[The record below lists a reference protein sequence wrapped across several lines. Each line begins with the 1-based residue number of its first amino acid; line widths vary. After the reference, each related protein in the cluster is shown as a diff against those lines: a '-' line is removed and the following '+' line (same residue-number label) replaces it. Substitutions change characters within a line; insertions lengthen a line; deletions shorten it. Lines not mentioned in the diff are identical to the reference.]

1 MMIPGAPQLLLLLLL
16 LCFVVPSRMGS
27 VQLIGGTVWIDVVTP
42 SPPAPPL
49 HRQQRHQLRV
59 VSTLVLDGTAP
70 CALLASS
77 PWICWLGCTASWN
90 QSYHCALEG
99 GGGGGGHRATG
110 GGWHVARATF
120 EVDVATSGW
129 AALWNLGCC
138 WAEDALMLQVNGLCL
153 IPLVRLNNRCNATLR
168 VRVMDPDG
176 DRVRCSFGDPFG
188 VPHGGSPTGSPPRGH
203 GGLHRERR
211 HDSDACEIRVR
222 PPGAVP
228 RGRFAV
234 VMTVSDFS
242 SPGGAPL
249 SLVPLQFL
257 LEFVESSL
265 PCSSEPTFVPDS
277 PPHGAELSAT
287 IARVFTMAIHLSVSA
302 GSPRRSVHV
311 TLLAVLT
318 VLDGVRTSV
327 PTSHP
332 SRPGVF
338 ISTVTWT
345 PATPVTWD
353 PTGSA
358 STPRT
363 LRAQR
368 WRPFTWRQSEVR
380 CVDVVVKAAGDL
392 DVVCAGERMWVTMRR
407 EALQGYGAADL
418 ALAQDG
424 PGCGLRDE
432 GLFVTFDI
440 GLLSCGTAFEED
452 SQRFIFTQRLRLQR
466 TADSVIT
473 YQMRKVDI
481 VLQCILKR
489 VMLLTSER
497 LRPGVELVS
506 LSHAERGELRA
517 AMRFYDAADFSRAY
531 GDHDYPLRP
540 SNFQRLY
547 FECSLEGANSSL
559 GLAIV
564 AQYCYATP
572 SRDPADPVRYSLVS
586 RRRGACIAEKWV
598 MNHTTQPWANRF
610 SFLAFA
616 FLDHPNEV
624 YLHCGVLAC
633 RRDSLEP
640 DCLVRCPPPAPGA
653 AGGRGERGSEGSGFV
668 VLTRGPIILPGG
680 GRGVSHDKSPSQRH
694 LNGAGHVGAGNR
706 PAAAAAGG
714 GTERQ
719 EVPRRRH
726 PPTPSCRPGAES
738 NRRRAGVMEVVV
750 GGGVGDHTLL
760 KKKLRPFIP
769 PGMRASQSPEDS
781 SSQEDAANVRAANSA
796 VEAGGRGA
804 ASCA

>member
-1 MMIPGAPQLLLLLLL
+1 M
-16 LCFVVPSRMGS
+16 
-27 VQLIGGTVWIDVVTP
+27 
-42 SPPAPPL
+42 
-49 HRQQRHQLRV
+49 
-59 VSTLVLDGTAP
+59 
-70 CALLASS
+70 
-77 PWICWLGCTASWN
+77 
-90 QSYHCALEG
+90 
-99 GGGGGGHRATG
+99 
-110 GGWHVARATF
+110 
-120 EVDVATSGW
+120 
-129 AALWNLGCC
+129 
-138 WAEDALMLQVNGLCL
+138 
-153 IPLVRLNNRCNATLR
+153 
-168 VRVMDPDG
+168 
-176 DRVRCSFGDPFG
+176 
-188 VPHGGSPTGSPPRGH
+188 
-203 GGLHRERR
+203 
-211 HDSDACEIRVR
+211 DSDACEIRVG
-222 PPGAVP
+222 PPVLYPA
-228 RGRFAV
+228 GRFAV

-265 PCSSEPTFVPDS
+265 PCSSEPTFIPDS

-287 IARVFTMAIHLSVSA
+287 IARVFTMDIHLAVSA
-302 GSPRRSVHV
+302 GSPRR
-311 TLLAVLT
+311 
-318 VLDGVRTSV
+318 
-327 PTSHP
+327 SHP

-345 PATPVTWD
+345 PRPRD
-353 PTGSA
+353 LGSNWLCLYA
-358 STPRT
+358 EDSEG
-363 LRAQR
+363 
-368 WRPFTWRQSEVR
+368 RQSEVR

-392 DVVCAGERMWVTMRR
+392 DVVCAGERMCVTMRR

-418 ALAQDG
+418 SLAQAG

-466 TADSVIT
+466 TSDSVIT
-473 YQMRKVDI
+473 YQIRKVDI

-559 GLAIV
+559 GLVIV
-564 AQYCYATP
+564 TQYCYATP
-572 SRDPADPVRYSLVS
+572 SRDPADPVRYALVS
-586 RRRGACIAEKWV
+586 RRCIAEKWV
-598 MNHTTQPWANRF
+598 MNHTMQPWANRF

-668 VLTRGPIILPGG
+668 VLTGGPIVLPGGGGG
-680 GRGVSHDKSPSQRH
+680 GRGVSSTTSRHHNATSMALATSALATALLLLLLVVARNVRKSRD
-694 LNGAGHVGAGNR
+694 GATR
-706 PAAAAAGG
+706 QPPAAARVRSPTAGA
-714 GTERQ
+714 R
-719 EVPRRRH
+719 V
-726 PPTPSCRPGAES
+726 
-738 NRRRAGVMEVVV
+738 
-750 GGGVGDHTLL
+750 
-760 KKKLRPFIP
+760 
-769 PGMRASQSPEDS
+769 
-781 SSQEDAANVRAANSA
+781 
-796 VEAGGRGA
+796 
-804 ASCA
+804 